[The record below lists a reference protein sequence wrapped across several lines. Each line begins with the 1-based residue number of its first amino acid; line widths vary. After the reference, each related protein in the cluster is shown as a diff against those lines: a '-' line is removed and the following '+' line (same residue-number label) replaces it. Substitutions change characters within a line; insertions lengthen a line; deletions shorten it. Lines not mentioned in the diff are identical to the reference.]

1 MFTKIIWKICYKIV
15 YSTIINKTKITQIIV
30 TLTPYYIWE
39 NVHRK

>member
-1 MFTKIIWKICYKIV
+1 MFTKIIWKISIKMGNSIL
-15 YSTIINKTKITQIIV
+15 INKIKITQIIV